1 MNNDMSGKVSIV
13 TGANSGIGLETAAG
27 LVNLGAT
34 VVLACRDEAKAA
46 SAIKTLDSRGG
57 RGKGLAMRL
66 DLASQESIRD
76 FARAFQQKFDRLEV
90 LVNNAGL
97 MPRARQLTKDGFE
110 MQFGVNHLG
119 PFLLTTLLL
128 DLLKKSTPSR
138 IVVVSSTMH
147 KWSTINFEDLQGEK
161 KYHYGRAYG
170 QSKLANVM
178 FTCALARRLEGSGV
192 TVNCLHPG
200 GVRTN
205 FVRDLSR
212 PMRALYALGLTLT
225 PAQGARTSVYLAS
238 SPEVSGVSGRYFAKS
253 KPARPSKL
261 SQDIG
266 AQERLW
272 QISER
277 LTDHGA

>member
-1 MNNDMSGKVSIV
+1 
-13 TGANSGIGLETAAG
+13 
-27 LVNLGAT
+27 
-34 VVLACRDEAKAA
+34 
-46 SAIKTLDSRGG
+46 
-57 RGKGLAMRL
+57 
-66 DLASQESIRD
+66 
-76 FARAFQQKFDRLEV
+76 
-90 LVNNAGL
+90 
-97 MPRARQLTKDGFE
+97 

-119 PFLLTTLLL
+119 PFLLTALLL
-128 DLLKKSTPSR
+128 DLLKKSAPSR
-138 IVVVSSTMH
+138 IVVVSSVMH
-147 KWSTINFEDLQGEK
+147 KWSTVNFDDLQSET

-178 FTCALARRLEGSGV
+178 FTCALARRLQGSGV

-212 PMRALYALGLTLT
+212 PMRAMYALGLTLT

-238 SPEVSGVSGRYFAKS
+238 APEVSGVSGQYFAKC
-253 KPARPSKL
+253 KPARAAER
-261 SQDIG
+261 SQDVE

-277 LTDHGA
+277 LTGLSM